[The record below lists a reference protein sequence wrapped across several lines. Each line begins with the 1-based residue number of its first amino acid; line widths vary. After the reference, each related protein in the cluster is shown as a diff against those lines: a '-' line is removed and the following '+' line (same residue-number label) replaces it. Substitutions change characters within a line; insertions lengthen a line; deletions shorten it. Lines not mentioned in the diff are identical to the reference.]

1 MARLRVRSD
10 NFEIFVT
17 AAAYVSLEVPFSRC
31 KISGEE

>member
-17 AAAYVSLEVPFSRC
+17 AAAYVSLEVLFSRC